1 MITMSVSGTS
11 PEFKK
16 AIVKSISSPIRAE
29 SLPDLLHKVSS
40 ARPKD
45 STRSIAMPWLED
57 VMSAFWSLNTALAAV
72 SRVQAIGM
80 STPTDSA
87 IASCLLA
94 ELI

>member
-11 PEFKK
+11 PEITK

-45 STRSIAMPWLED
+45 STRSLARQITKQPTGD
-57 VMSAFWSLNTALAAV
+57 TA
-72 SRVQAIGM
+72 S
-80 STPTDSA
+80 
-87 IASCLLA
+87 
-94 ELI
+94 